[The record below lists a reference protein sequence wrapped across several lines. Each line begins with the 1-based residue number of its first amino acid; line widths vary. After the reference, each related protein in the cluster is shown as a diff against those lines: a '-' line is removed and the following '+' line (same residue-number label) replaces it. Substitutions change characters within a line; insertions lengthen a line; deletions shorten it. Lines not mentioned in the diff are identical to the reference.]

1 MSVRTAAAIAVVAG
15 VVTTLL
21 PLSATAASAA
31 PTTDGHAVLR
41 TEMGTP
47 VPSGPLTRG
56 GATETFDL
64 TVKNPTGKAV
74 TYKPWLLLDP
84 TGPSRLQQDDVVFKV
99 ESVDAPATKSSIGQ
113 QDGEWQGMFYPA
125 AGAPGG
131 LSEGFD
137 IPANGKMTWKV
148 TLGLG
153 ANYPTNNGDFNFR
166 AASYNNSVA
175 ADGMGSHLFK
185 VGPQIKTGELKTSF
199 TQGSPDMGGQ
209 EQRAYW
215 NLNYQATG
223 DGAFATG
230 LASTL
235 SLTHPGEE
243 KADFRVQAMV
253 DGRWQDLKAE
263 DSRYRLPEI
272 PQGFGAASGVRS
284 LPLRVSLGENTKI
297 KKKTTVTM
305 EVEVAHAKG
314 NTYPLKT
321 AAVKFPLVPFAQ
333 PVPSGT
339 PSTTPSATPTKAP
352 ATSPSVQPAAATSSA
367 AAAGNTHTTTTGS
380 GSLAA
385 TGSSGTG
392 LYAGLAA
399 ALVALGARSSKNCAS
414 PRPARS
420 TTTTASP
427 TNVSSRPA
435 G

>member
-47 VPSGPLTRG
+47 IPNGPLTRG
-56 GATETFDL
+56 GVTETFDL

-74 TYKPWLLLDP
+74 TYKPWMLLDP

-113 QDGEWQGMFYPA
+113 QDGEWQGTFFPA
-125 AGAPGG
+125 AGTPGEP
-131 LSEGFD
+131 SEGFD

-153 ANYPTNNGDFNFR
+153 ANYPTNNGDFNLR

-175 ADGMGSHLFK
+175 ADGTDSRLFK

-199 TQGSPDMGGQ
+199 AQGSPDMGGP
-209 EQRAYW
+209 EKRAYW
-215 NLNYQATG
+215 NVNYQATG
-223 DGAFATG
+223 DGTFATG

-235 SLTHPGEE
+235 ILSHPGDE
-243 KADFRVQAMV
+243 KADFRVQAMI
-253 DGRWQDLKAE
+253 DGRWQDLKEE
-263 DSRYRLPEI
+263 DVDRYKLPEI
-272 PQGFGAASGVRS
+272 PKGFGAASGVRT
-284 LPLRVSLGENTKI
+284 LPLRVNLGENTKI
-297 KKKTTVTM
+297 KQKATVTM
-305 EVEVAHAKG
+305 EVEVSHATG

-321 AAVKFPLVPFAQ
+321 VGVKFPLVPFAQ

-352 ATSPSVQPAAATSSA
+352 ATSPSVQPAAATSSSA

-380 GSLAA
+380 GALAS
-385 TGSSGTG
+385 TGSSSGTG

-399 ALVALGARSSKNCAS
+399 ALVALGAAAAWLG
-414 PRPARS
+414 ARRRRGIS
-420 TTTTASP
+420 A
-427 TNVSSRPA
+427 
-435 G
+435 